1 MNEFN
6 DIYNI
11 EDVNDI
17 IHIKLPR
24 QFKKNSISLSLNSIN
39 YDVFSEIMKNPH
51 HYKKS
56 YGYRDDSFHRFSTI
70 LTGKDNYNNY
80 FTFNELNLNRECR
93 SLYFDKRKCN
103 HRYRELTKRECGGC
117 NYFIDHWRCHHHQIG
132 IILEILYNKV
142 IVSHSYRYISI

>member
-1 MNEFN
+1 MMNQFN
-6 DIYNI
+6 DIYSI
-11 EDVNDI
+11 EDVDDI

-24 QFKKNSISLSLNSIN
+24 QFKKNSISLSLNSMN
-39 YDVFSEIMKNPH
+39 YDVFTEVMKNPH

-56 YGYRDDSFHRFSTI
+56 YGNRDDSFDRFSTI
-70 LTGKDNYNNY
+70 LSGKDNYNNY

-103 HRYRELTKRECGGC
+103 HRYRQRTPCGVC
-117 NYFIDHWRCHHHQIG
+117 YYFIDHCRCHHHQIG

-142 IVSHSYRYISI
+142 IVSNYYRYISI